1 MGIMDGNFGPFETW
15 DAIGVERSIIRM
27 KDEGKTVP
35 KWVEEMLSSGRSTF
49 YSLENGKYAHF
60 SPIKKNELEIQLSDK
75 ALNLNIEKSKG
86 NLIERDWSASLIDL
100 GDGVLNVEY
109 HSILQPMLNP
119 IDGSMVQTIQ
129 KALDLLD
136 SGKYKAMVLGH
147 QGQNFCAGANLAGI
161 IQFCDN
167 KDWKGLE
174 ETIKLFQDLTQRI
187 RFSKA
192 PVVAAPFHLTLGGGF
207 EFIGPAAHSVASAEL
222 YIGAVEVG
230 VGLVPGA
237 GGNLR
242 LLLNIMENSK
252 GKGRLNAFQLSQK
265 AFETIGFAKVATSA
279 DEAKFVGYLLK
290 SDTIVLNNDHRI
302 WTAKQ
307 KALELMEGYIPPE
320 YRDDIKLPGVGGRTA
335 MKMAIKGF
343 KAQGK
348 LSEHDEVIG
357 NKLAYILTGG
367 DKAGLTKSVE
377 EQYLLDIEREAF
389 LSLAAEPLSQDRIRF
404 MLRRGKP
411 LRN

>member
-1 MGIMDGNFGPFETW
+1 M
-15 DAIGVERSIIRM
+15 
-27 KDEGKTVP
+27 
-35 KWVEEMLSSGRSTF
+35 
-49 YSLENGKYAHF
+49 
-60 SPIKKNELEIQLSDK
+60 
-75 ALNLNIEKSKG
+75 
-86 NLIERDWSASLIDL
+86 
-100 GDGVLNVEY
+100 
-109 HSILQPMLNP
+109 
-119 IDGSMVQTIQ
+119 
-129 KALDLLD
+129 DLLD

-161 IQFCDN
+161 LQFCEN
-167 KDWKGLE
+167 KDWDGLGN
-174 ETIKLFQDLTQRI
+174 TIKLFQDLTQRI

-207 EFIGPAAHSVASAEL
+207 EFIGPAAHRVVAAEL

-242 LLLNIMENSK
+242 LILNLIENS
-252 GKGRLNAFQLSQK
+252 GKGRINAFQLAQK

-290 SDTIVLNNDHRI
+290 TDTIVLNNDHRI
-302 WTAKQ
+302 WAAKQ
-307 KALELMEGYIPPE
+307 KALELLDGYKPPE
-320 YRDDIKLPGVGGRTA
+320 YRDDIKLPGIGGRTA

-348 LSEHDEVIG
+348 LSDHDEIIG

-367 DKAGLTKSVE
+367 DKGGLTKNVD
-377 EQYLLDIEREAF
+377 EQYLLDIEREVF

-404 MLRRGKP
+404 MLKRGKP